1 MKKKLVCT
9 IKDNG
14 IGLAASRKLKLKDN
28 HESLSTKI
36 TDERLSKMQKE
47 NPYAGFQV
55 LERDSATDESGCIV
69 ILNIPIL

>member
-1 MKKKLVCT
+1 M
-9 IKDNG
+9 
-14 IGLAASRKLKLKDN
+14 KLKDN

-47 NPYAGFQV
+47 NPYAGFEV
-55 LERDSATDESGCIV
+55 RERDADDGPGCIV